1 MRFTFAAALVG
12 LVLGAAPAMAGGG
25 CATCYRHV
33 VQPPVYGSVADRV
46 MVAPPRTIS
55 HVIPA
60 AYETR
65 SEKVLVSPARK
76 VWQVKRD
83 HYGQAIGCWVE
94 VPAQYAVRH
103 VKVQVR
109 AEQVVHETLPAV
121 YETRH
126 RKVLVS
132 PARSGWEPVAAHHG
146 HHPYHGG
153 GHHHA
158 KRHYK
163 Y

>member
-1 MRFTFAAALVG
+1 MRLSFAAALVG
-12 LVLGAAPAMAGGG
+12 LAVTAAPAMAGGG

-46 MVAPPRTIS
+46 MVTPPRTIS

-65 SEKVLVSPARK
+65 SETVLVSPARK
-76 VWQVKRD
+76 VWQVKHD
-83 HYGQAIGCWVE
+83 HYGATVGCWVE
-94 VPAQYAVRH
+94 IPAKHAVRH

-126 RKVLVS
+126 RKVLVH
-132 PARSGWEPVAAHHG
+132 PARSGWEPVAAHHHEHHGRPG
-146 HHPYHGG
+146 HH
-153 GHHHA
+153 A
-158 KRHYK
+158 RHYK